1 MATDDIASK
10 GPPWSEA
17 PHRASSNSRS
27 GRAALFAAA
36 ACVLGMLALLITQ
49 LGWWSILAA
58 PAYLATLAL
67 VAMPSRTRTQ
77 ALLAVALSTASM
89 GIIVAMVKLTGLV

>member
-1 MATDDIASK
+1 MSTEDIL
-10 GPPWSEA
+10 SEDAA
-17 PHRASSNSRS
+17 PAEALRHASSNHRY

-36 ACVLGMLALLITQ
+36 ACVLGMLGLLVAQ

-58 PAYLATLAL
+58 PAYLAATALA
-67 VAMPSRTRTQ
+67 AMLARGRVQ

-89 GIIVAMVKLTGLV
+89 GVLVALVKLVA